1 MNYLAN
7 NINFMV
13 NLRIAESESHQV
25 ATKEYQL
32 QLLIKNQS
40 FNSITSWQRTNNEL
54 KKINVHNHT
63 VPEAITEQRINC
75 TSNSTSKS

>member
-1 MNYLAN
+1 MNYPSN

-40 FNSITSWQRTNNEL
+40 LNSITSWRINNEL